1 MVTAM
6 SGRSVTTLLRLAA
19 LLLAGHVVVSH
30 PVLAQRA
37 IPQDIAW
44 LLKDAAQFPD
54 DRLQALQRGEVI
66 SKAGTS
72 DGDAEAVVVAAV
84 RIAAGKELTAGYFRQ
99 IVDFVDGQ
107 VTLQHGAIAQPPK
120 MSDVAQLTLS
130 DDERAD
136 LRACRPGDC
145 AVRIGAAGARDIGS
159 AVDWNAPDAA
169 AKADVWARGRLL
181 AYVNDYLARGDAA
194 LITYNDKSNAV
205 PLAREWAGIIG
216 NSPALKA
223 YAPDLQ
229 RYLTGF
235 PKVTLRGVRDELY
248 WDRQEFTGLKPIL
261 GVTHIVTWS
270 DPAHPDRILIAQK
283 QIYAS
288 HYFFGGLA
296 VTLVLQ
302 DPKDVDPPATYVVYA
317 NRSRGDL
324 LKGGFG
330 GLRRRMAEQAV
341 TSSAEDMLTS
351 MKKSLEK

>member
-6 SGRSVTTLLRLAA
+6 FSRRAPIA
-19 LLLAGHVVVSH
+19 LLLLTVVASRGTGT
-30 PVLAQRA
+30 QRA
-37 IPQDIAW
+37 LPPDITW
-44 LLKDAAQFPD
+44 ILKSAAQFPD
-54 DRLQALQRGEVI
+54 DRLRALERGEVI

-72 DGDAEAVVVAAV
+72 ESDQEAGVVAAV
-84 RIAAGKELTAGYFRQ
+84 RIGAGKELTASYFRQ
-99 IVDFVDGQ
+99 IVDFVDGE
-107 VTLQHGAIAQPPK
+107 VTLQHRLFTQPPK
-120 MSDVAQLTLS
+120 AGDVAQLALS
-130 DDERAD
+130 SDEHGD
-136 LRACRPGDC
+136 LKACRPGDC
-145 AVRIGAAGARDIGS
+145 AVRIGAAGARAVAS
-159 AVDWNAPDAA
+159 AIDWNAPDAA
-169 AKADVWARGRLL
+169 ASADAWVRSRLL

-194 LITYNDKSNAV
+194 LITYDDKSNAV
-205 PLAREWAGIIG
+205 PLAREWAGIVA

-235 PKVTLRGVRDELY
+235 PKVTLRGVRDEVY
-248 WDRQEFTGLKPIL
+248 WDRQKFTGLKPIL

-270 DPAHPDRILIAQK
+270 DPARSDRILIAQK

-288 HYFFGGLA
+288 RYFYGGLA

-302 DPKDVDPPATYVVYA
+302 DPKDVNPPVTYVVYA

-330 GLRRRMAEQAV
+330 GLRRRAAEQAV
-341 TSSAEDMLTS
+341 VSSAEDMLTS